1 MIAQPYIGIT
11 GITSDEDVDTISEC
25 CKIVAATVR
34 THRVMAGVLVSAKT
48 LRGEPTTNR
57 RYPTIDRVEALLL
70 NSRYAYAWPVVHYNT
85 RAVGDSLG
93 NELRE
98 LVNRCPSMR
107 GLQLN
112 VVSPEPDVV
121 AKFAVDHPNV
131 EVILQVNRAAMPSLD
146 KIVGSDGDK
155 LIARRNVASEV
166 IAYTS
171 QYEGIMHVLLDASG
185 GDGRGL
191 DTRAIGTIIGRRAHE
206 LNRRGIRIGFAGGLG
221 PECSGTI
228 IETRNH
234 AMLQAWDR
242 FVVCGGEQSI
252 DASLYELTA
261 LSFDSETRVR
271 VPVED
276 PFVGEKYQDRLDRDK
291 AFAYIADACVA
302 IRSTP

>member
-25 CKIVAATVR
+25 CKIVATTVR

-48 LRGEPTTNR
+48 LHGEPTTNR

-112 VVSPEPDVV
+112 IVRPTPSVVY
-121 AKFAVDHPNV
+121 AFAFDHPHV
-131 EVILQVNRAAMPSLD
+131 EVIVQMNRAAF
-146 KIVGSDGDK
+146 GDPPVPADAI
-155 LIARRNVASEV
+155 LYARDYPNASH
-166 IAYTS
+166 A
-171 QYEGIMHVLLDASG
+171 LLDLSG
-185 GDGRGL
+185 GCGADINAAFAARVARGWPYAAQL
-191 DTRAIGTIIGRRAHE
+191 GV
-206 LNRRGIRIGFAGGLG
+206 AGNLG
-221 PECSGTI
+221 PDAGPTLRALRDDLGAE
-228 IETRNH
+228 
-234 AMLQAWDR
+234 R
-242 FVVCGGEQSI
+242 F
-252 DASLYELTA
+252 AS
-261 LSFDSETRVR
+261 LSFDAESRVR

-276 PFVGEKYQDRLDRDK
+276 PIVGERYQDRLDRSK
-291 AFAYIADACVA
+291 TLAYTAVVCDA
-302 IRSTP
+302 IRSTQ